1 MIVNVTAYP
10 TGIYDILGLWA
21 GLLLMIFI
29 YSYPLYKEN
38 AFYRFAEHT
47 FVASALAIGIIVN
60 LQSLQ
65 QVVVTPIESGDPIR
79 IVLIIIPIIL
89 GFVMYTLLIPSKR
102 WVSRYPIALLV
113 GSTIGLSLA
122 SGIQPNIISQIIST
136 ITTPKAGAQA
146 VDWFTFVWVAV
157 GTICASAYFLLT
169 YEHTGGVK
177 PVTLLGRYFIMIG
190 LGAYFGNTV
199 LFRFSMLATRAQFF
213 LQVLKIIPM

>member
-1 MIVNVTAYP
+1 MIVNVAAYP

-29 YSYPLYKEN
+29 YSYPLFKEN
-38 AFYRFAEHT
+38 AAYRFAEHT
-47 FVASALAIGIIVN
+47 FLATALAIGLIVT

-65 QVVVTPIESGDPIR
+65 QVIVAPIMAGQY
-79 IVLIIIPIIL
+79 IIFIPIIL

-102 WVSRYPIALLV
+102 WLSRYPIAILV

-136 ITTPKAGAQA
+136 ITTPAAGAQA
-146 VDWFTFVWVAV
+146 VDWFTFIWVAI
-157 GTICASAYFLLT
+157 GTFCATAYFILT
-169 YEHTGGVK
+169 YEHTSVVK
-177 PVTLLGRYFIMIG
+177 PVTQLGRYFIMIG